1 MCVGRG
7 LGAGWRRCSIARRR
21 AGCKRPETGRRFLVL
36 VVVGPRLKFSVVN
49 EQDRRT
55 ILEQWR
61 GTSVG
66 TAPPHVWIVD
76 GTNDVCGYVANWPG
90 VARHHDLRRVHN
102 QQPNWIL
109 RDGARRDGDGPDTR
123 PAWYRIVVR
132 P

>member
-61 GTSVG
+61 GKSVG

-90 VARHHDLRRVHN
+90 VASATFSGGSTISNRTGYCATA
-102 QQPNWIL
+102 
-109 RDGARRDGDGPDTR
+109 RDVTVTARIPGR
-123 PAWYRIVVR
+123 PGIGLW
-132 P
+132 